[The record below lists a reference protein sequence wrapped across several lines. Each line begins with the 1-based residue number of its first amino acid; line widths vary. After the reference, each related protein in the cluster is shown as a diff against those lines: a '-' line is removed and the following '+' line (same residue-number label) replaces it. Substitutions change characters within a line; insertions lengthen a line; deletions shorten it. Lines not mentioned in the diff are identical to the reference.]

1 MVEESSLKSGSVTR
15 TRGAGVALAVVLL
28 VAAAGYAFHE
38 HGAAQQLANQNNQIA
53 STLAAT
59 REQVGAL
66 TAKLDAL
73 SAKQAEATANQPPI
87 YRKPM
92 TAATQRHRIDDPRWK
107 KVQGQLDDQGK
118 QIEATRQDLAS
129 ARTDLQGS
137 IAKTHDELVVLQ
149 MKGERNYYE
158 FDLDKSG
165 QFQREGSVGVRL
177 RKANTKHEDADLEL
191 LVDDFSLSKKHVDV
205 YEPVVFY
212 PADSKLPVELV
223 INRISKNHIH
233 GYVSEPKYKSGEV
246 EAMANSPTG
255 NAAKSLTEQSTSN
268 SKPSAARQ
276 TLPLPQT
283 N

>member
-1 MVEESSLKSGSVTR
+1 MFEESSLKSGSVAR
-15 TRGAGVALAVVLL
+15 AWVAGVALSVVLL

-38 HGAAQQLANQNNQIA
+38 HGAAQQLATQNNQIA

-59 REQVGAL
+59 REQVSAL
-66 TAKLDAL
+66 TTKLDAL
-73 SAKQAEATANQPPI
+73 SARQSEAAAKQSPV

-92 TAATQRHRIDDPRWK
+92 TAASQRHRIDDPRWK
-107 KVQGQLDDQGK
+107 RVQGQLDDQGK
-118 QIEATRQDLAS
+118 QIEATRQELAS

-149 MKGERNYYE
+149 MKGERNYHE

-177 RKANTKHEDADLEL
+177 RKANTKHEYADLEL

-212 PADSKLPVELV
+212 SADSKLPVELV

-255 NAAKSLTEQSTSN
+255 NAAKSLTGQSSSN
-268 SKPSAARQ
+268 SKPSPARQ
-276 TLPLPQT
+276 TLPLPQS